1 MIRQSGKTYGRWL
14 NRVRTFLCLIPLS
27 LAVAPF
33 ALGQNPIQT
42 PPPDATLVQRALANE
57 LSAAQNREH
66 PMRYRLR
73 KWSPRL
79 TTTKEMVETRDG
91 TIAMLLAV
99 NDRPLDTAQR
109 ENEDARLRDLL
120 ANPGKQRHR
129 QQAQMQDT
137 ARALKV
143 LRALPT
149 AFTYQYAGEVS
160 SGSST
165 LERFAF
171 APNSNF
177 TPPSLETQALTALVG
192 EIWIDPVHLRVVR
205 LDARLRD
212 DVDFGWGILGRLYRG
227 GWISIEQADVGG
239 GVWRVVRFQMKMSAR
254 VVIRTR
260 TFETTEEES
269 DYAPVPYGLDT
280 RQGIE
285 LLKSQGRQTAG
296 R

>member
-1 MIRQSGKTYGRWL
+1 MIRQSGKNQTEDGSK
-14 NRVRTFLCLIPLS
+14 RVRTFLCLISLS

-33 ALGQNPIQT
+33 ALGQNPT

-57 LSAAQNREH
+57 LSAAQSSDH

-91 TIAMLLAV
+91 TIAMLVAV
-99 NDRPLDTAQR
+99 NDRPLDAVQQGK
-109 ENEDARLRDLL
+109 EDARLRDLL

-137 ARALKV
+137 ARALDV

-149 AFTYQYAGEVS
+149 AFVYEYAGQVA

-171 APNSNF
+171 APNPTF
-177 TPPSLETQALTALVG
+177 TPPNLETQALTAMVG
-192 EIWIDPVHLRVVR
+192 EIWIDPVHLRVTR

-260 TFETTEEES
+260 TFETTEDES
-269 DYAPVPYGLDT
+269 DYARVPYGLDT

-285 LLKSQGRQTAG
+285 VLQSQARQIVGR
-296 R
+296 

>member
-1 MIRQSGKTYGRWL
+1 M
-14 NRVRTFLCLIPLS
+14 
-27 LAVAPF
+27 APF
-33 ALGQNPIQT
+33 ALGQNPMQT
-42 PPPDATLVQRALANE
+42 PPPDATVVQRALANE
-57 LSAAQNREH
+57 LSAAQDAGH
-66 PMRYRLR
+66 PMRYRFR

-79 TTTKEMVETRDG
+79 ATTKDMVETRDG
-91 TIAMLLAV
+91 TIALLVAV
-99 NDRPLDTAQR
+99 NGQPLDASQQQK
-109 ENEDARLRDLL
+109 EDARLRDLL

-129 QQAQMQDT
+129 QQVQAQDT

-143 LRALPT
+143 LRALPA
-149 AFTYQYAGEVS
+149 AFVYQYAGQVR

-171 APNSNF
+171 APNPAF
-177 TPPSLETQALTALVG
+177 TPPDLETQVLTALVG
-192 EIWIDPVHLRVVR
+192 EILIDPVSLRVVR
-205 LDARLRD
+205 LDGRLRE

-239 GVWRVVRFQMKMSAR
+239 GVWRIVRFQMKMSAR

-260 TFETTEEES
+260 NFETTEEES
-269 DYAPVPYGLDT
+269 QFAPVPFGLDY

-285 LLKSQGRQTAG
+285 LLQSHQNAR